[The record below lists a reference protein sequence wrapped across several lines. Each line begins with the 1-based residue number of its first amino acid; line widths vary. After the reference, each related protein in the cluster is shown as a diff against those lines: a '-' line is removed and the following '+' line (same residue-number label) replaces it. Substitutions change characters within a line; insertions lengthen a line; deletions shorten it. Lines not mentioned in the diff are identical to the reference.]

1 MPIPQPQPNESEND
15 FMSRCIDILV
25 NEGTEQEQAIAIC
38 NSQWEERKMIHCKAL
53 NKDFSSKKEMLKE
66 LVSNKETLIAQ
77 KKAQIKQADG
87 FVYFSVNDALKT
99 INKSD
104 VSQIDLIN
112 TNAVTVKAIINTTNV
127 MDSHEDVHIPGIWT
141 KTLQEAKYI
150 MHLQEHDMSFKS
162 IISDGNDLEAYTK
175 YYDWKD
181 LGYDFEGQTQALEFN
196 SNVKKNRNEFMF
208 KQYANGHVRNHSVGM
223 QYVKIFL
230 AVDDPDYPYEFEIW
244 ERYINSIVNRER
256 AIELGYFYAVTEAKL
271 IEGSAV
277 PLGSNHITPTWS
289 VSPKS
294 KVETELEET
303 KEILKQLIKKLEPQE
318 PETSTQKSTY
328 NDIEL
333 LKQLNVKLNK

>member
-1 MPIPQPQPNESEND
+1 MPIPTPTPDETENE
-15 FMSRCIDILV
+15 FMSRCIEFLI
-25 NEGTEQEQAIAIC
+25 NEGTPQEQAIAIC
-38 NSQWEERKMIHCKAL
+38 SQNWEERKMIHCKAL
-53 NKDFSSKKEMLKE
+53 NKDFSSKKEMYKE
-66 LVSNKETLIAQ
+66 LVENKDVLIAQ
-77 KKAQIKQADG
+77 KKAQIKKADG
-87 FVYFSVNDALKT
+87 FIYFKVNDALKS

-127 MDSHEDVHIPGIWT
+127 MDSHEDVHIPGIWN

-150 MHLQEHDMSFKS
+150 MHLQEHVMAFDH
-162 IISDGNDLEAYTK
+162 IIADGADLEAYTK

-208 KQYANGHVRNHSVGM
+208 NQYANGHVRNHSVGM

-230 AVDDPDYPYEFEIW
+230 AVKDPDYPYEFEIW
-244 ERYINSIVNRER
+244 ERYIDSIVNREK
-256 AIELGYFYAVTEAKL
+256 AEELGYFYAVTEAKI

-289 VSPKS
+289 VNPKS
-294 KVETELEET
+294 QIETELEET

-318 PETSTQKSTY
+318 PGLSTQKSTY
-328 NDIEL
+328 NNIDFL
-333 LKQLNVKLNK
+333 RQLNSKC